1 MRKHTFVSFR
11 YFLLYFASIFCAK
24 HIGGVFMKIIERI
37 YVELEKQGRSAADL
51 ARAIGVNTAQTSN
64 WKTRKTDPPAKFI
77 PAIAAFLNRS
87 TDYILTGE
95 DVPASKETNFTF
107 AAHNELAHDLTP
119 DQIKQLKTYAEFLR
133 SQN

>member
-1 MRKHTFVSFR
+1 
-11 YFLLYFASIFCAK
+11 
-24 HIGGVFMKIIERI
+24 MKIIERI
-37 YVELEKQGRSAADL
+37 YEELKKQGKSAADL

-77 PAIAAFLNRS
+77 PAIATFLNRS

-95 DVPASKETNFTF
+95 DITISKEMNFTF

-119 DQIKQLKTYAEFLR
+119 DQIKQLEAYAELLR
-133 SQN
+133 NQK